1 MQFILTQIFHNKKH
15 QNQWGNVIT
24 ALIENSPYI
33 GLFVLLILGGIGVPL
48 FPEDATFI
56 LCGFLI
62 QAQTVKAIP
71 ALLVVYVGVLIA
83 DFILYSFGKKYGRMV
98 VCHKWFNRFLSP
110 EKLTDLE
117 ARFKRKGIFVILL
130 GRHFI
135 GLRAQIFIVSGI
147 MRMHPLK
154 FLLTDAV
161 AVTFTIAVMVLIG
174 YLGGHSLKDLGI
186 DIRKTEYLAFF
197 LLTSFFIGHLII
209 KYIRKRKGLW
219 PSEKYDNIAVHIK
232 KW

>member
-1 MQFILTQIFHNKKH
+1 MT
-15 QNQWGNVIT
+15 V
-24 ALIENSPYI
+24 LIENSPYI
-33 GLFVLLILGGIGVPL
+33 GLFALLILGGIGLP

-62 QAQTVKAIP
+62 QAQTVNTVP
-71 ALLVVYVGVLIA
+71 ALLVIYLGVLIA
-83 DFILYSFGKKYGRMV
+83 DFILYSFGRKYGRMV
-98 VCHKWFNRFLSP
+98 VSHRRFHRFLSP

-117 ARFKRKGIFVILL
+117 KRFKRKGIFFILL

-161 AVTFTIAVMVLIG
+161 AVTFTIAVMVSIG
-174 YLGGHSLKDLGI
+174 YAGGHSLKDLGI
-186 DIRKTEYLAFF
+186 DVGNTEYVAYF
-197 LLTSFFIGHLII
+197 LLMSFIMGYIVLR
-209 KYIRKRKGLW
+209 YIRKRRR
-219 PSEKYDNIAVHIK
+219 S
-232 KW
+232 

>member
-1 MQFILTQIFHNKKH
+1 MT
-15 QNQWGNVIT
+15 V
-24 ALIENSPYI
+24 LIENSPYI
-33 GLFVLLILGGIGVPL
+33 GLFALLILGGIGVP

-62 QAQTVKAIP
+62 QAQTVNTVP
-71 ALLVVYVGVLIA
+71 ALLVIYLGVLIA
-83 DFILYSFGKKYGRMV
+83 DFILYSFGRKYGRMV
-98 VCHKWFNRFLSP
+98 VSHRRFHRFLSP

-117 ARFKRKGIFVILL
+117 KRFKRKGIFFILL

-161 AVTFTIAVMVLIG
+161 AVTFTIAVMVSIG
-174 YLGGHSLKDLGI
+174 YAGGHSLKDLGI
-186 DIRKTEYLAFF
+186 DVGKTEYVAYF
-197 LLTSFFIGHLII
+197 LLMSFIMGYIVLR
-209 KYIRKRKGLW
+209 YIRKRRR
-219 PSEKYDNIAVHIK
+219 S
-232 KW
+232 

>member
-1 MQFILTQIFHNKKH
+1 MT
-15 QNQWGNVIT
+15 V
-24 ALIENSPYI
+24 LIENSPYI
-33 GLFVLLILGGIGVPL
+33 GLFALLILGGIGVPF

-62 QAQTVKAIP
+62 QAQTVKTVP
-71 ALLVVYVGVLIA
+71 ALLVIYMGVLIA
-83 DFILYSFGKKYGRMV
+83 DFILYSFGRKYGRMV
-98 VCHKWFNRFLSP
+98 VCHRWFHRFLSP

-117 ARFKRKGIFVILL
+117 KRFKRKGIFFILL

-161 AVTFTIAVMVLIG
+161 AVTFTIAVMVSIG
-174 YLGGHSLKDLGI
+174 YAGGHSLKDLGI
-186 DIRKTEYLAFF
+186 DVGKTEYVAYF
-197 LLTSFFIGHLII
+197 LLMSFIMGYIVLR
-209 KYIRKRKGLW
+209 YIRKRRR
-219 PSEKYDNIAVHIK
+219 S
-232 KW
+232 

>member
-1 MQFILTQIFHNKKH
+1 MT
-15 QNQWGNVIT
+15 V
-24 ALIENSPYI
+24 LIENFPYI
-33 GLFVLLILGGIGVPL
+33 GLFALLILGGIGLP

-62 QAQTVKAIP
+62 QAQTVKTVP
-71 ALLVVYVGVLIA
+71 ALLVIYLGVLIA
-83 DFILYSFGKKYGRMV
+83 DFILYSFGRKYGRMV
-98 VCHKWFNRFLSP
+98 VSHRRFHRFLSP

-117 ARFKRKGIFVILL
+117 KRFKRKGIFFILL

-161 AVTFTIAVMVLIG
+161 AVTFTIAVMVSIG
-174 YLGGHSLKDLGI
+174 YAGGHSLKDLGI
-186 DIRKTEYLAFF
+186 DVGKTEYVAYF
-197 LLTSFFIGHLII
+197 LLMSFIMGYIVLR
-209 KYIRKRKGLW
+209 YIRKRRRL
-219 PSEKYDNIAVHIK
+219 
-232 KW
+232 

>member
-1 MQFILTQIFHNKKH
+1 MT
-15 QNQWGNVIT
+15 V
-24 ALIENSPYI
+24 LIENSPYI
-33 GLFVLLILGGIGVPL
+33 GLFALLILGGIGLP

-62 QAQTVKAIP
+62 QAQTVKTVP
-71 ALLVVYVGVLIA
+71 ALLVIYLGVLIA
-83 DFILYSFGKKYGRMV
+83 DFILYSFGRKYGRMV
-98 VCHKWFNRFLSP
+98 VSHRRFHRFLSP

-117 ARFKRKGIFVILL
+117 KRFKRKGIFFILL

-161 AVTFTIAVMVLIG
+161 AVTFTIAVMVSIG
-174 YLGGHSLKDLGI
+174 YAGGHSLKDLGI
-186 DIRKTEYLAFF
+186 DVGKTEYVAYF
-197 LLTSFFIGHLII
+197 LLMSFIMGYIVL
-209 KYIRKRKGLW
+209 KYIRKRRR
-219 PSEKYDNIAVHIK
+219 S
-232 KW
+232 